1 MLKVDPAFIT
11 SIVVEN
17 WLYPPPDSTT
27 VTDVIDPFSIT
38 GTKTAPTPSPFTFK
52 SGMEI
57 YLDPEF

>member
-27 VTDVIDPFSIT
+27 VTDVIDPFSIP
-38 GTKTAPTPSPFTFK
+38 GTQTTTTPSPFSF
-52 SGMEI
+52 
-57 YLDPEF
+57 